1 MTRRSSRS
9 DVPLR
14 DWHDRELKDLK
25 QVEVR
30 VREQPPQSDV
40 EQYWRP
46 GVKPQFPWFGFGALL
61 TMLICASLTIVIL
74 RTSDEKKAEEWPA
87 YQNYEWINDK
97 WKRITQLTPST
108 ALAFVNTVTN
118 VALAVAI
125 GNGVAVA
132 WWRKAL
138 HGATVQDLHKSW
150 AYSTSVF
157 ELVTAGRNFN
167 MIALCALTAKL
178 ALVDNV
184 LLQRAASTAPDSFVS
199 NMTTLRFPIVNELP
213 ADYAGTWSADGKEGS
228 LSWNFSQ
235 DLYSYYSN
243 AEVVPTDDWQDTRC
257 EAGTCEFVVQGF
269 GVNVSCSDDPV
280 STFEITPQA
289 LSEAGSNTGLNQTQ
303 RTTPTLLSTSFSPR
317 AAGSE
322 GSNYPDP
329 WIEMTIEYAQITSND
344 TSGDLDKRTTS
355 TTQTCQGQLNRR
367 TCAIRPAIVNYSA
380 TLANKT
386 GSPGTHNSTW
396 AYKLSTVSIAYQTNS
411 SAYNNVMYSLYNVL
425 HNSFSSNITMK
436 YLNDTGFV
444 ARSDNGG
451 SLGQWWLL
459 LGADPSTNGFPSS
472 CAIDVLSP
480 DFYIVRQLDN
490 LLWRAS
496 ISAADPEVHSNGVA
510 QTQHYV
516 ENIKGTRMVDT
527 VRHVSDYPYMYAALS
542 VMAFCILC
550 VLPTYWGFWELG
562 RKVTLGP
569 MEIASAFQ
577 APALDSGIVAAG
589 GEVEH
594 MLKEVGQR
602 EVRYG
607 VVMGSGKLA
616 MAKASETLQLRPGQP
631 IKTSGDL

>member
-9 DVPLR
+9 DLPLH
-14 DWHDRELKDLK
+14 DWHDRELKDIK
-25 QVEVR
+25 RVEVQ
-30 VREQPPQSDV
+30 VQEQPPHSDV

-46 GVKPQFPWFGFGALL
+46 GVKPQFPWFGFGAFL
-61 TMLICASLTIVIL
+61 TMLICASFTVVIL
-74 RTSDEKKAEEWPA
+74 KTSDKTKAEEWPA
-87 YQNYEWINDK
+87 YQKYEWINDK
-97 WKRITQLTPST
+97 WKRTTQLTPST
-108 ALAFVNTVTN
+108 ALALVNTVTN

-125 GNGVAVA
+125 ANGVAVA

-150 AYSTSVF
+150 AYSASVF
-157 ELVTAGRNFN
+157 ELVTSGRNFN
-167 MIALCALTAKL
+167 IIGLCALTAKL

-184 LLQRAASTAPDSFVS
+184 LLQRAASTAPDYFEP
-199 NMTTLRFPIVNELP
+199 NMTTFRFPIVKELP

-235 DLYSYYSN
+235 DLYSYYSD
-243 AEVVPTDDWQDTRC
+243 AEVVSTEYWQDTRC
-257 EAGTCEFVVQGF
+257 NAATCDFVVQGF
-269 GVNVSCSDDPV
+269 GINMTCSDDPI

-289 LSEAGSNTGLNQTQ
+289 LSEAGSNVGYNQTQ

-322 GSNYPDP
+322 GSNYLDP
-329 WIEMTIEYAQITSND
+329 WIEMTIEYAQITSNE
-344 TSGDLDKRTTS
+344 SSSDLDKRTTP
-355 TTQTCQGQLNRR
+355 TTQQCQGQLNRR

-386 GSPGTHNSTW
+386 GPYGTHNSTW
-396 AYKLSTVSIAYQTNS
+396 AGKRGTVEIAYQTNS

-425 HNSFSSNITMK
+425 HNSFSTNITMK
-436 YLNDTGFV
+436 YLNDTGFA

-451 SLGQWWLL
+451 LLGQWWLRV
-459 LGADPSTNGFPSS
+459 GGDPSNNEFPSS
-472 CAIDVLSP
+472 CVIDVLNP
-480 DFYIVRQLDN
+480 GFYIEYQLDA

-496 ISAADPEVHSNGVA
+496 ITAANPEVNGDGA
-510 QTQHYV
+510 AETQRTQHYV
-516 ENIKGTRMVDT
+516 ENIKATRRIDT
-527 VRHVSDYPYMYAALS
+527 VRYVSDYPYMYAALS

-550 VLPTYWGFWELG
+550 VLPAYWGFWELG
-562 RKVTLGP
+562 RRVTLGP

-577 APALDSGIVAAG
+577 APALDSAAVAAG

-602 EVRYG
+602 EVRY
-607 VVMGSGKLA
+607 S
-616 MAKASETLQLRPGQP
+616 TLR
-631 IKTSGDL
+631 